1 MTTTTA
7 PAARTSAPAGQRRKL
22 RLLGLLAVLL
32 GLFAP
37 AVALAEP
44 AAAAGSY
51 GTGITFCAPYQNSTV
66 QLQIFNGSN
75 WQGYKNG
82 SSGPGCATFRY
93 VDAGY
98 SYRVVMPFS
107 NACSSGTYATT
118 WKVSQANVVVNVG
131 RMALES
137 HYRWC

>member
-1 MTTTTA
+1 MNATTTTA
-7 PAARTSAPAGQRRKL
+7 RSTRRI
-22 RLLGLLAVLL
+22 RLLGLLAMLV

-51 GTGITFCAPYQNSTV
+51 NTGITFCAPYQSSTV
-66 QLQIFNGSN
+66 QLQVWNGSN

-98 SYRVVMPFS
+98 YFRVVMPFS
-107 NACSSGTYATT
+107 TSCSSGTYATT
-118 WKVSQANVVVNVG
+118 WKASQANVVVNVG

-137 HYRWC
+137 NYRWC

>member
-1 MTTTTA
+1 MNATTDTRT
-7 PAARTSAPAGQRRKL
+7 ARTARSTSRRI
-22 RLLGLLAVLL
+22 RLLGLLATVV
-32 GLFAP
+32 GLFGP

-51 GTGITFCAPYQNSTV
+51 STGIAFCAPYQNSTV
-66 QLQIFNGSN
+66 QLQIWNGR

-107 NACSSGTYATT
+107 TACSSGTYATT

-131 RMALES
+131 RMALET